1 MKITTTIALVTAV
14 VLASSS
20 AQARHHS
27 YRHHHYRHYEHVVR
41 QAPSTCRF
49 DNNGRS
55 ICVGGAA
62 VAYEGSVPSSTHATR
77 SYGSGTVVEH
87 PSGCP
92 WRLFCGC
99 GVSVRVFGHPVRD
112 LYLAANWGRFHSASP
127 GPGMVAYRSGHVFY
141 IESVIDSDTVMA
153 YDPNSGGHLTR
164 VHAVSLRGFHVVDPN
179 SSRIALR

>member
-27 YRHHHYRHYEHVVR
+27 YRHHHRHY
-41 QAPSTCRF
+41 QYSTYQQPSGCKT

-55 ICVGGAA
+55 VCTGGST
-62 VAYEGSVPSSTHATR
+62 VAYEGSTPSRTPATR

-87 PSGCP
+87 PAGCP
-92 WRLFCGC
+92 YRLFCGC

-112 LYLAANWGRFHSASP
+112 LYLAENWGRFHSASP

-164 VHAVSLRGFHVVDPN
+164 VHPVSLRGFHVVDPN